1 MSLNNQQ
8 VENVEHILINCLRDK
23 IRNYKPE
30 TISMPFHTRL
40 LGKDRMAL
48 FSFIQSLNTTFGIS
62 IFEPIAKSIAK
73 DNFKVVQSQFT
84 SGSLISSESQSVI
97 QQIINQ
103 LENGERIPDK
113 KAEIE
118 EIRRV
123 CQSGQFININ
133 PIKVDLF
140 LSTFDDEL
148 FLIDLKTA
156 KPNKNDFRSYKR
168 TLLNW
173 VGVTLAQ
180 NPYAKVNTLI
190 AIPYNPYE
198 PKPYRRWTINGM
210 IDLDNEINV
219 ASEFWDFLGGEGTYE
234 ILLTCFE
241 KVGIE
246 LSSELDDYFM
256 RFENRH

>member
-123 CQSGQFININ
+123 AN
-133 PIKVDLF
+133 L
-140 LSTFDDEL
+140 
-148 FLIDLKTA
+148 
-156 KPNKNDFRSYKR
+156 
-168 TLLNW
+168 
-173 VGVTLAQ
+173 
-180 NPYAKVNTLI
+180 VNL
-190 AIPYNPYE
+190 
-198 PKPYRRWTINGM
+198 
-210 IDLDNEINV
+210 
-219 ASEFWDFLGGEGTYE
+219 
-234 ILLTCFE
+234 
-241 KVGIE
+241 
-246 LSSELDDYFM
+246 
-256 RFENRH
+256 